1 MKKIQFILLVALTI
15 GFVTKNFGQHTN
27 YKIKNGFSLGGGIT
41 QFDIITDNF
50 ETKKGDGWI
59 ANMTATVDIP
69 QKWFNVSYGMQLSEN
84 TISTSG
90 FDTPLSSI
98 AQDVEYKIFTAQ
110 VQFLWHAKPFK
121 SSHFTIDFG
130 PMLQYNSDLELSDDK
145 QESFILADFDT
156 VQAKAVK
163 DLNNFNVN
171 GTVGATLGIG
181 FFKLRAQYIYGFTN
195 ILGALNDS
203 DFNQVLG
210 RDFKGNQSMFA
221 FTGMLTF

>member
-15 GFVTKNFGQHTN
+15 GFVTKNFGQHTS

-84 TISTSG
+84 TISTTG
-90 FDTPLSSI
+90 FDLASTLL

-110 VQFLWHAKPFK
+110 VQFLWHAKPFR
-121 SSHFTIDFG
+121 SSHFTKV
-130 PMLQYNSDLELSDDK
+130 SD
-145 QESFILADFDT
+145 
-156 VQAKAVK
+156 
-163 DLNNFNVN
+163 
-171 GTVGATLGIG
+171 
-181 FFKLRAQYIYGFTN
+181 KLLRY
-195 ILGALNDS
+195 
-203 DFNQVLG
+203 
-210 RDFKGNQSMFA
+210 
-221 FTGMLTF
+221 